1 MRPFCQGVYH
11 PENAGFFPL
20 YIQDTSARPSREN
33 NDGTRP
39 IFRDQQAV
47 IYLRMTNQPVKDM
60 KLTQATDAEKQIK
73 TQSGAALTG
82 LQNNENCILNR
93 PLVYAPLYVFEKK
106 KKERGYGV
114 TGADGSSMCRF

>member
-1 MRPFCQGVYH
+1 
-11 PENAGFFPL
+11 
-20 YIQDTSARPSREN
+20 
-33 NDGTRP
+33 
-39 IFRDQQAV
+39 
-47 IYLRMTNQPVKDM
+47 MTNQPVKDM